1 MSALRLLQDESW
13 PNTAPTMWHGMT
25 AAVWYRLLRR
35 NGFAVSRERLSRA
48 ALLTVISLVNSVL
61 AAVARVRLCSNPDEM
76 VIRRAPV
83 IVLGHWRTGTTALH
97 ELLASHPDHVSPTT
111 FQTIAPSHFLISER
125 WLAPI
130 VRRLLP
136 SDRGFDTMRLEVDA
150 PQEDEFAIN
159 ALGLPS
165 SLAFFGFANTLHQ
178 NHGDDAIT
186 ALLGPEEGPFL
197 QQWMGF
203 LKAVQHGAPRSRL
216 VLKNPAHLARIK
228 IITEQLPDARFIH
241 VVRHPYEVFVST
253 RRMVRKMIAAQ
264 GFQPGASQ
272 AQWLDEVL
280 LATLPALYQRY
291 WETEHLIPETNR
303 LIVRNEDLRADPQAV
318 LSTIHTKL
326 GLATFDPNEAASRQ
340 ALSYVND
347 RTISDCT
354 LENEDRKKVAAA
366 WGQYAERYGYAL

>member
-1 MSALRLLQDESW
+1 
-13 PNTAPTMWHGMT
+13 MWHGMT
-25 AAVWYRLLRR
+25 ASVWYGILRQ
-35 NGFAVSRERLSRA
+35 NGFAVSRERRSRA
-48 ALLTVISLVNSVL
+48 ALLTAISLVNSAL
-61 AAVARVRLCSNPDEM
+61 AAVTRVRLRRKPDEM
-76 VIRRAPV
+76 DIQRAPV
-83 IVLGHWRTGTTALH
+83 IVLGHWRTGTTAMH

-165 SLAFFGFANTLHQ
+165 SLAFFGFANSLHQ
-178 NHGDDAIT
+178 SHGDDAIT
-186 ALLGPEEGPFL
+186 ALLDLEEEPFL
-197 QQWMGF
+197 QHWTGF

-216 VLKNPAHLARIK
+216 VLKSPAHLARIK
-228 IITEQLPDARFIH
+228 IITEQFPDARFVH
-241 VVRHPYEVFVST
+241 VVRHPYEVFVSS

-272 AQWLDEVL
+272 AQWLDEVI

-291 WETEHLIPETNR
+291 WENERRIPETNR

-318 LSTIHTKL
+318 LSTIHLKL
-326 GLATFDPNEAASRQ
+326 GLATFDPNEAVSLQ
-340 ALSYVND
+340 ALSYVSD
-347 RTISDCT
+347 RTISDCA
-354 LENEDRKKVAAA
+354 LGNEDRKKVAAA